1 MVSNCAR
8 EGSGWMLGN
17 ISSHQ
22 HGLPREALESL
33 SLEVFEKCGDV
44 ASGVMVS
51 GHGGGGPAVGPEDL
65 SGLL

>member
-1 MVSNCAR
+1 
-8 EGSGWMLGN
+8 MLGN

>member
-1 MVSNCAR
+1 
-8 EGSGWMLGN
+8 MLGN

-22 HGLPREALESL
+22 HGLPREAPEPPPLEA
-33 SLEVFEKCGDV
+33 LEKRGDV

-51 GHGGGGPAVGPEDL
+51 GHGGDGPAVGPEDL